1 MQNVCLVNGEWK
13 REVNKKKMK
22 RETFESPKNEGKIGF
37 LFQMNKRVKK
47 VDGNS
52 SFPLS
57 FYSFLI
63 STFTFIHCPNRVDG

>member
-37 LFQMNKRVKK
+37 LFQMNKKAKK
-47 VDGNS
+47 
-52 SFPLS
+52 
-57 FYSFLI
+57 
-63 STFTFIHCPNRVDG
+63 